1 MEGRVIAG
9 EVDREE
15 AMLGDVNFFLYP
27 YHGDTDDD
35 DADGGEHQEEK
46 EGDWIG
52 EVDVMVAEDD
62 WRGKGVGFAAV
73 TALMTY
79 LHRHL
84 DEILEEHARGS
95 SGSPEGGPRAC
106 PSRRRLRSL
115 VAKIKEGNGKSV
127 TLFRKVGFVQRGGVN
142 YFGELEMV
150 LDDFDGFMSR
160 ICQGAEKG
168 ERDERSWG
176 RELAETYREVIYS
189 RGT

>member
-1 MEGRVIAG
+1 
-9 EVDREE
+9 
-15 AMLGDVNFFLYP
+15 
-27 YHGDTDDD
+27 
-35 DADGGEHQEEK
+35 
-46 EGDWIG
+46 
-52 EVDVMVAEDD
+52 MVAEDD

-84 DEILEEHARGS
+84 DEVLEEHVRGS
-95 SGSPEGGPRAC
+95 GGRGGGGARTS
-106 PSRRRLRSL
+106 PSRGRLRSL

-150 LDDFDGFMSR
+150 LDDFEGFMSR
-160 ICQGAEKG
+160 VLEGG
-168 ERDERSWG
+168 EGSWG

-189 RGT
+189 RIGGG